1 MSNKS
6 MQEYA
11 FTALKKRRKAV
22 EFKTLWEEVAAQI
35 GLEGDAAKSKIVK
48 FYNAL
53 SLDARF
59 FQLEGNVWDLAQRHS
74 IEKIRN
80 EKKKFDD
87 IIDDD
92 DDDYLDDDSLEED
105 DEKALDDDD
114 DDA

>member
-53 SLDARF
+53 SLDVRF

-92 DDDYLDDDSLEED
+92 DDYIDDDSLEED
-105 DEKALDDDD
+105 EEKALEEDV